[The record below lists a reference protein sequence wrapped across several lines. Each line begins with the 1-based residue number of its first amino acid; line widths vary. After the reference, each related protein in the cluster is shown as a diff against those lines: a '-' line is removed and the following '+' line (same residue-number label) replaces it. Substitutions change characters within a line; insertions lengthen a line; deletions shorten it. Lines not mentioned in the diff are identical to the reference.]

1 MSNPGRERVKV
12 IVTTRFN
19 VVFTDDHFLKDKSG
33 SPTRTE
39 AWLKRRFEL
48 FEQVC
53 LPSLQAQ
60 TDQDFE
66 WLVFFSDGTPDTYKE
81 RIRSLQNQC
90 PQLVPVFL
98 YDGEYMVGR
107 FKQEVAHRLTA
118 HDTHLIT
125 LRIDNDDAFHRGMIA
140 RVREEFRGQDDE
152 LMNFV
157 HGLQVDPDHGLAAI
171 ATEFSNPFLSRIER
185 VRDGQALTVLDVRH
199 TEAKDSKALRDIRTE
214 PMWLQ
219 LIHGG
224 NVTNRIDSGRYVF
237 NVDLAKDFG
246 VKLGFRV
253 SASATWQ
260 ALLHYWC
267 VRTPKRMVR
276 ALLGR

>member
-1 MSNPGRERVKV
+1 MSNPVRERVKV
-12 IVTTRFN
+12 IITTRFN

-66 WLVFFSDGTPDTYKE
+66 WLVFFSDGTPDPYKE
-81 RIRSLQNQC
+81 RIRALQKQC

-107 FKQEVAHRLTA
+107 FKQEVAHRLTST
-118 HDTHLIT
+118 DTHLIT
-125 LRIDNDDAFHRGMIA
+125 ARIDNDDAFHRGMVA
-140 RVREEFRGQDDE
+140 RVRAEFRGQGDE
-152 LMNFV
+152 LLNFV
-157 HGLQVDPDHGLAAI
+157 HGLQADPDNGLAAI
-171 ATEFSNPFLSRIER
+171 ATEYSNPFLSRIER
-185 VRDGQALTVLDVRH
+185 VRDGQALTVLDVQH

-219 LIHGG
+219 LIHGS
-224 NVTNRIDSGRYVF
+224 NVTNRIDSGRYIF
-237 NVDLAKDFG
+237 RVDLAKDYG

-253 SASATWQ
+253 SAGATLQ
-260 ALLHYWC
+260 ALLYFWC

-276 ALLGR
+276 TLLGR